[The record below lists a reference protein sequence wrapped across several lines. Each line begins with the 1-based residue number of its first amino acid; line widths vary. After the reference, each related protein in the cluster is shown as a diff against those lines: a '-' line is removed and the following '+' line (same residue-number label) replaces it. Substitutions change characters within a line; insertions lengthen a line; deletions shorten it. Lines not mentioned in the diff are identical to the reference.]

1 MSIRL
6 HPARAHVR
14 PTSELAHALR
24 RLSLTSGVGAPS
36 QKRKAAGRTHD
47 GLSSDSAEPVRL
59 VALSRLLATR
69 EDLMLGAAL
78 QTPTGQAVAAAVQA
92 LVLRVA
98 AASGV
103 AAAALDAGNVQSLF
117 NLSASHVAQ
126 QRLYDGGLMLPS
138 RLPHANAKRLLA
150 ALLDA
155 LTAERAT
162 VVGHRVAQRLL
173 QVPAPAYD
181 AEAAAE
187 VAALMAAVEQAM
199 EARLGGDGGGGGG
212 SSGGSGSGGSGGA
225 GGGGGS
231 TAPNTAPSSPG
242 PVEVSA
248 VELPSQVISS
258 ATIGTNARL
267 LLEGR
272 LARPL
277 TTAEAGRLQQALAEA
292 LSLAAVGGAEQQF
305 LLASPL
311 GSLLIARGGAFVWA
325 AVVAAISIDAPSV
338 EGVARAL
345 LQLTSDFEGVWLVA
359 TAAT

>member
-6 HPARAHVR
+6 QPARAHAM
-14 PTSELAHALR
+14 SELAHALR
-24 RLSLTSGVGAPS
+24 RLSLAPCVGAPS
-36 QKRKAAGRTHD
+36 QKRKAAGRSHD
-47 GLSSDSAEPVRL
+47 GLSSDSSMSVRH

-69 EDLMLGAAL
+69 EDMVLEASAL
-78 QTPTGQAVAAAVQA
+78 TPTGLAFAESIHGV
-92 LVLRVA
+92 VLRVA
-98 AASGV
+98 VGVGGASGQ
-103 AAAALDAGNVQSLF
+103 LDESNVRTF
-117 NLSASHVAQ
+117 FALSASGVAQ

-162 VVGHRVAQRLL
+162 VVGHRVAMRLL

-277 TTAEAGRLQQALAEA
+277 TAAEAGRLQQALAEA

-345 LQLTSDFEGVWLVA
+345 LQLASDFEGVWLVA
-359 TAAT
+359 TAAN